1 MLWLRG
7 AFGLVLASAAFLGAQ
22 SSAAE
27 AQKLFTRPME
37 LVVPFSAGASTDLG
51 ARVLAGAMEARL
63 GVPVRVVNKPGGNTV
78 PAVTEMMRA
87 EPDGSTLL
95 VDSAPASSML
105 EIAVRHLP
113 FKVSDRTFINITAY
127 TPMIFIVPADSPF
140 KTLAEAAAGAKADP
154 GSFSWTSLGGAGGQ
168 DLAARQFLK
177 AIGVDVVKT
186 RPLQLKGGA
195 DAVTMTAGGHVKLG
209 TGTYAAIA
217 APLQAKR
224 LRVLAVSA
232 AERWPSLPD
241 SPTTLEL
248 GYKTVET
255 PYWIGFSGPPKMPA
269 QLVEAIDK
277 AVRDAL
283 ADKAVIEGL
292 DKIGMR
298 PFYHGPEQMKARVEK
313 DRIETQELWAR

>member
-1 MLWLRG
+1 MPAMRG
-7 AFGLVLASAAFLGAQ
+7 AFGLALTCAALAAGSPA
-22 SSAAE
+22 S
-27 AQKLFTRPME
+27 AQKLFTRPIE

-95 VDSAPASSML
+95 VDSSPASSML
-105 EIAVRHLP
+105 EIAVKNLP
-113 FKVSDRTFINITAY
+113 FKVSDRTFINIAAY

-140 KTLAEAAAGAKADP
+140 KTLAEAAEGAKADP
-154 GSFSWTSLGGAGGQ
+154 STFSWTSLGGAGGQ
-168 DLAARQFLK
+168 DYAARQFFK
-177 AIGVDVVKT
+177 AVGVDVLKT
-186 RPLQLKGGA
+186 RALQLKGGA
-195 DAVTMTAGGHVKLG
+195 DAVTMTAGGHVRLG

-241 SPTTLEL
+241 APTTVEL
-248 GYKTVET
+248 GFKTVET
-255 PYWIGFSGPPKMPA
+255 PYWIGFSGPPRMPA

-277 AVRDAL
+277 AVHEGL
-283 ADKAVIEGL
+283 ADKAVLDGL

-298 PFYHGPEQMKARVEK
+298 PFYHDSAQMKARVEK
-313 DRIETQELWAR
+313 ERGETHELWAR